1 MNRDW
6 YKPAVWLMW
15 LALPI
20 TALTYWRVW
29 DQLPLRMAVHFDAN
43 WQPNGYTSREG
54 SLMLGLG
61 IMAVM
66 LMLFTIA
73 GLVVRAL
80 KPASSWP
87 MLVGFYVA
95 LGLLWFI
102 NSSIVERNLNPPPSH
117 SELMGT
123 NSPAAR
129 DSSGTKFL
137 RTGFLGAKFSGA
149 RFLALHS

>member
-1 MNRDW
+1 
-6 YKPAVWLMW
+6 MW

-20 TALTYWRVW
+20 TTLTYWRVW
-29 DQLPLRMAVHFDAN
+29 DRLPMRMAVHFDAN

-66 LMLFTIA
+66 LILFTIA
-73 GLVVRAL
+73 GLIVRAL

-87 MLVGFYVA
+87 MLVVFYVV
-95 LGLLWFI
+95 LGFLWFG
-102 NSSIVERNLNPPPSH
+102 NNSIVEWNLNPPPSH

-123 NSPAAR
+123 KSPAVR
-129 DSSGTKFL
+129 DSSETSFLGTKFL
-137 RTGFLGAKFSGA
+137 
-149 RFLALHS
+149 ALHL

>member
-20 TALTYWRVW
+20 TALTYWRLW
-29 DQLPLRMAVHFDAN
+29 DRLPMRMAVHFDAN

-54 SLMLGLG
+54 SLMLGVG

-66 LMLFTIA
+66 LVLFTIA

-80 KPASSWP
+80 KPASSWS
-87 MLVGFYVA
+87 MLVVFYVA
-95 LGLLWFI
+95 LGLLWFV
-102 NSSIVERNLNPPPSH
+102 NNSIVERNLKPPTSH
-117 SELMGT
+117 SEWMGAK
-123 NSPAAR
+123 SRAVR
-129 DSSGTKFL
+129 DSSGTKL
-137 RTGFLGAKFSGA
+137 MGTK
-149 RFLALHS
+149 FLALHS